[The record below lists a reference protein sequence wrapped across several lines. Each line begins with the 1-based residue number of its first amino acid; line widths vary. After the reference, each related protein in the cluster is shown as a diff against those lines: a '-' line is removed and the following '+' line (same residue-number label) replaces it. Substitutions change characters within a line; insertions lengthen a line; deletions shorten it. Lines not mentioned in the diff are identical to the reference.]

1 MTNKLCT
8 TLIVSIVLLT
18 YFVPRAFG
26 HCLCQYMPVVT
37 ILLYIVSLYSLKFA
51 FVLHGHFECIIA
63 DFREMSRTLYRLEV
77 ALSRLNGKMI
87 AGSLFV
93 LGGPCI
99 ILVSISHQATCKG
112 SAFGCE
118 TSFNRSFGLAAIV
131 AMTLEAIGFLYFVLK
146 VFFEVQEENRFLIR
160 RFVRCG
166 ILGLIFVAVSLIDV
180 CISVAYPRYET
191 LVVVLLDCVV
201 MITCNLLAF
210 CPVLVNMDCCCSNL
224 KYSGKIARKSKT
236 IQMFITGTNDEI
248 KSFDFK
254 TAESEKY
261 EVPVELQTIP
271 EESAVVKEVPSSSK
285 VHPTPAS
292 TPIFKSCGAD
302 TRDQMPDISLDTK
315 GEADGRHTI
324 TELKSSEVAT
334 DGVVLRCPRCQQ
346 EVLVA
351 DDDDRWER
359 MKMHIIAFHLDDVA

>member
-1 MTNKLCT
+1 MTNMASI
-8 TLIVSIVLLT
+8 TLIVSIVMLT
-18 YFVPRAFG
+18 YFVPTIFG

-37 ILLYIVSLYSLKFA
+37 IMLYIVSLYSLKFA

-63 DFREMSRTLYRLEV
+63 DLREMSQTLYRLEG
-77 ALSRLNGKMI
+77 ALSRLNGKII
-87 AGSLFV
+87 AGSLFI

-99 ILVSISHQATCKG
+99 ILVSISHQATCKDA
-112 SAFGCE
+112 AFGCE
-118 TSFNRSFGLAAIV
+118 TFFNRSFGLAAIV
-131 AMTLEAIGFLYFVLK
+131 AMTLEAIGFSYFALK

-201 MITCNLLAF
+201 MIICNLLAF
-210 CPVLVNMDCCCSNL
+210 CPVLMNMDCCCSNL
-224 KYSGKIARKSKT
+224 RYSAKSAT
-236 IQMFITGTNDEI
+236 NSRNIQMFINDTNEEV

-254 TAESEKY
+254 SAEMERY
-261 EVPVELQTIP
+261 EVPAELQIIQ
-271 EESAVVKEVPSSSK
+271 EESAIVREVPSSPK
-285 VHPTPAS
+285 LHPTPAS

-302 TRDQMPDISLDTK
+302 ARDQMPQISLDTK

-324 TELKSSEVAT
+324 TELKSSEFET
-334 DGVVLRCPRCQQ
+334 EGVVLRCPRCLQ
-346 EVLVA
+346 EVLVQ

-359 MKMHIIAFHLDDVA
+359 MKMHIIAFHLDDA